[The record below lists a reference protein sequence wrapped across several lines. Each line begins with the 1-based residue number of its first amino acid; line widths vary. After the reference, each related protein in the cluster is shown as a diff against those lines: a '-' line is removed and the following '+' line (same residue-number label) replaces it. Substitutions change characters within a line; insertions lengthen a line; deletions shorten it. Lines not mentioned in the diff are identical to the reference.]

1 MPESDEDPKI
11 HCTHGNDSPVGPKAA
26 DCDNISE
33 AENLEECVMPES
45 YEDAP
50 QLTSPIESDTS
61 VMPVPGSLI
70 ESDISVMPESRDG
83 SIQSG
88 NTSPM
93 RYCSDSEDHSSAIM
107 CDADPNELAMNINC
121 GLYPTNN
128 PCAEGSVQVSEDND
142 SDMVMPE
149 SDDDISP
156 RKFVEIENLSGST
169 SLVYSSIML
178 TMNFDRHHY

>member
-1 MPESDEDPKI
+1 
-11 HCTHGNDSPVGPKAA
+11 
-26 DCDNISE
+26 
-33 AENLEECVMPES
+33 
-45 YEDAP
+45 
-50 QLTSPIESDTS
+50 
-61 VMPVPGSLI
+61 
-70 ESDISVMPESRDG
+70 
-83 SIQSG
+83 
-88 NTSPM
+88 M

-107 CDADPNELAMNINC
+107 RDSDPNELAMNINRR
-121 GLYPTNN
+121 LYPTNN

-149 SDDDISP
+149 SDDNISP